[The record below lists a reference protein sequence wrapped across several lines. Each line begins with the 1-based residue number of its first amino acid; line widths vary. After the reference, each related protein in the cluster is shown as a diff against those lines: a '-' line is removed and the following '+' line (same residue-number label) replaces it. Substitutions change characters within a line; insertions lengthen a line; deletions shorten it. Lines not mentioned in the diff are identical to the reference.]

1 MELFF
6 FFFHDAAEM
15 PHYQHK
21 NSIIF
26 PAKRDY
32 HIDERIRLLHC
43 PFNEIAK
50 HAFACAAPIPHQSI
64 HSRAFNFPGDF
75 CQQTNS
81 DRLIRAGRSA
91 INIGQARRP
100 EYGLGSSNCQVA
112 LQKHIQSSGGGG
124 GLHPYCWAK
133 LLPPTLSP
141 SQILVQIHGYHV
153 YPGHWFLP
161 GRATTLISQ
170 SSELCSPLTI
180 HTRLVGV
187 LWSSSAAQSNRSI
200 PWETKI
206 NSWSVVAAKSSS
218 TLSAGQCTRPFTH
231 HPHCSLYVGWVETGE
246 CPTAV
251 LRDTLH
257 GRIDG
262 EMGKRTIGVGPN

>member
-1 MELFF
+1 MNFF
-6 FFFHDAAEM
+6 TIFHDAAEM

-32 HIDERIRLLHC
+32 HIDERIQLLHC

-50 HAFACAAPIPHQSI
+50 HAFACAPTPSI
-64 HSRAFNFPGDF
+64 HIPKHLILQVTFANKHI
-75 CQQTNS
+75 S
-81 DRLIRAGRSA
+81 DRPIRASRPS
-91 INIGQARRP
+91 ILVRP

-112 LQKHIQSSGGGG
+112 LQKHIQSSSGGGEK

-133 LLPPTLSP
+133 LLPPTISP
-141 SQILVQIHGYHV
+141 SEILVQIHGYHV

-170 SSELCSPLTI
+170 SSELCSPFTI
-180 HTRLVGV
+180 HTLLVLLSGP
-187 LWSSSAAQSNRSI
+187 SAAQSNRSI

-218 TLSAGQCTRPFTH
+218 SLGGTVNSSSCSSSTLFIIRCMAR
-231 HPHCSLYVGWVETGE
+231 ETGE

-257 GRIDG
+257 GRT
-262 EMGKRTIGVGPN
+262 MGKRTKRVGPNSRTGWDRG